1 MKHILS
7 SIKDKLRKPQA
18 GPEAGDTAPAE
29 KKQPKFLRKKK
40 LTPKKLILLGVG
52 AVILIGGGILC
63 YQLFF
68 TEEEAVALTDF
79 TIEGSLTQTIE
90 GTGTTTPADSV
101 TYSLQSTT
109 AEVLEV
115 CVQAGDTV
123 EAGDLLFRQDDSDV
137 DELIEE
143 YEDDINDYEL
153 DLQSYEEQLETLQET
168 MGNASVTAPISGRVV
183 DITAEAGDNVMSGST
198 LCKIYDDSTMKLTQY
213 FSYAYESDVYVG
225 MSASVSVSSQML
237 SLTGTVTAVD
247 KVSYVTSGGM
257 QCFSVTVEVVNPGSL
272 TEGMSAACVLSSGGT
287 QIYPA
292 TDGTLEYADSQT
304 VQAKASGELLTSYVE
319 DYSCVSKG
327 QTLFYIDSD
336 DSSTQIENIETQIER
351 LKERIA
357 AREEDIADAEESRE
371 NYYRTSEIAGTV
383 ISCTIE
389 EGTSRQ
395 MAMQSVTVYNL
406 DTMTIDVNIDE
417 LDEDKVYEG
426 QEVTVIRSGSDS
438 NTTYSAY
445 ISYLSIEASG
455 SNGVATFPCT
465 ITIESNGELT
475 AGVNVSY
482 IISTGDTEEGVLA
495 PLAALKTT
503 DEGTCLF
510 VKADSRPENAVDLEG
525 TDVPKGFYAVPVEVG
540 STNSDYAQILSG
552 VEAGVEVFTRYQQ
565 SAPSGGDTTSSNGDS
580 SGQSGDMPDF
590 SGGSFGGGM
599 PGGGNFGGGGGMPG
613 GMP

>member
-7 SIKDKLRKPQA
+7 SIQDKLRKPQA
-18 GPEAGDTAPAE
+18 GQAAGETAPGE
-29 KKQPKFLRKKK
+29 KKPPKFLRKKK

-52 AVILIGGGILC
+52 AAVLIGGGILC

-123 EAGDLLFRQDDSDV
+123 EVGDLLFRQDDSDV

-168 MGNASVTAPISGRVV
+168 MGNANVAAPISGRVEEITVEV
-183 DITAEAGDNVMSGST
+183 DDNVMSGST

-225 MSASVSVSSQML
+225 MPASVSVSSQML
-237 SLTGTVTAVD
+237 NLTGTVTAVN

-257 QCFSVTVEVVNPGSL
+257 KCFSVTVEVVNPGSL

-304 VQAKASGELLTSYVE
+304 VQAKVSGELLTSYVE
-319 DYSCVSKG
+319 EYSRVSKG
-327 QTLFYIDSD
+327 ETLFYIDSD

-438 NTTYSAY
+438 DTVYSAY
-445 ISYLSIEASG
+445 ISYLSIEASA

-495 PLAALKTT
+495 PIAALKTT

-510 VKADSRPENAVDLEG
+510 VKSDTRPENAIDLEG
-525 TDVPKGFYAVPVEVG
+525 TEVPKGFYAVPVEVG
-540 STNSDYAQILSG
+540 STNSDYARILSG

-565 SAPSGGDTTSSNGDS
+565 SAPSGGDTTSANGDS
-580 SGQSGDMPDF
+580 SGQNGDMPDF